1 VEGTGAETTI
11 GGKNNFVANNMVR
24 LIFTRL
30 EPSASGGSLVVVM
43 INTTVTL

>member
-1 VEGTGAETTI
+1 MEEQCRNYYWKERI
-11 GGKNNFVANNMVR
+11 NFVANNIKVND
-24 LIFTRL
+24 FTRL

>member
-11 GGKNNFVANNMVR
+11 GGKNNFVANNIKDDFYTFR
-24 LIFTRL
+24 AICKW
-30 EPSASGGSLVVVM
+30 SSLVVVM